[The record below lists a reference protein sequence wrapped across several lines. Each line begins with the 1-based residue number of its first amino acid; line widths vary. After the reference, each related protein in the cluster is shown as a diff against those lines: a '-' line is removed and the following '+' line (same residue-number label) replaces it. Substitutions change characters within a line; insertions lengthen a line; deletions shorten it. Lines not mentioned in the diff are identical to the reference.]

1 MNILVNLRKGFVEH
15 PGVSGVMERL
25 HRLGD
30 VRLTSHNT
38 QEEIR
43 ADLAWADA
51 VIMWSWPVLD
61 DELLDAAPRL
71 RYAGHIDIGQ
81 QGARIALRRG
91 LPVSVSRHGF
101 SPAVAEMA
109 LGLILSLLRRIS
121 DYHAQMRLGTE
132 NWVRDFPAEVNPLE
146 RELTGSPVGLI
157 GFGRVGRRLAELLR
171 PFRPTLRVFDPFA
184 PDEAVAALGGARA
197 ELLELLRAS
206 DVVVICAASNSG
218 TRHLLRSE
226 EIALLKPNAVLVNV
240 ARAALVDTDA
250 LVERLKRGDLFAAL
264 DVFDREPLDQDSV
277 LRTLPNAYLTP
288 HRAGGII
295 ASVVRILDFLVDDL
309 EAVIAGRERQYPLT
323 EAMLPGLDG

>member
-1 MNILVNLRKGFVEH
+1 MNILVNQRKGFVDH
-15 PGVSGVMERL
+15 PAVAGVIERL

-30 VRLTSHNT
+30 VRLTAHNT
-38 QEEIR
+38 ADEIR
-43 ADLAWADA
+43 PDLAWADA
-51 VIMWSWPVLD
+51 VILWSWPVLT

-101 SPAVAEMA
+101 SPAVAELA

-121 DYHAQMRLGTE
+121 DYHQPMRLGTE
-132 NWVRDFPAEVNPLE
+132 TWVRAFPADLNPLE
-146 RELTGSPVGLI
+146 RELTGSHVGLV

-171 PFRPTLRVFDPFA
+171 PFQTTLRVHDPF
-184 PDEAVAALGGARA
+184 VADDLLAAHGAARA
-197 ELLELLRAS
+197 ELAEMLRAS
-206 DVVVICAASNSG
+206 DVVVICAASNPG
-218 TRHLLRSE
+218 TRRLLGRD

-240 ARAALVDTDA
+240 ARAALVDTEA
-250 LVERLKRGDLFAAL
+250 LVERLRRGDLFAAL
-264 DVFDREPLDQDSV
+264 DVFDREPLAHDSV

-295 ASVVRILDFLVDDL
+295 ASVVRILEYLVDDL
-309 EAVIAGRERQYPLT
+309 EAVLAGRERQHPLT